1 MIYLTVNQFDNLRNR
16 ELIADSK
23 DFFYQVN

>member
-1 MIYLTVNQFDNLRNR
+1 MIYLTVNQFDNLRNG
-16 ELIADSK
+16 ELIADCK